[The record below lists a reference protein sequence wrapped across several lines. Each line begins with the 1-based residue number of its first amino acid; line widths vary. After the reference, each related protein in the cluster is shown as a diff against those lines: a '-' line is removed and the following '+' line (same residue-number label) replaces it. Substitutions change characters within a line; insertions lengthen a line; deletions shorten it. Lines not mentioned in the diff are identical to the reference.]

1 MILLHFSPQTSEI
14 YIHELDPQMTF
25 KYSQSIVLPKG
36 DITFQMQVVDNL
48 IVVHN
53 FADKSSHL
61 YDIKLAEY
69 TIPICVDN
77 LDIDTSFYAE
87 NYHSDTLFEEENVQE
102 EKPEEEAKEY
112 FEINFKFNYTGEDD
126 TPINLGIDLGQIE
139 KEKEVNTRKAMIKTV
154 DMYDTQHMLYVEPMF
169 VIDTKNFCQFTFKL
183 NLQKLIEKQRNMC
196 RQAICL
202 LNRANNKTLC
212 LQYVF
217 SLLVNKKLNL
227 YSASMI
233 FMKIC

>member
-1 MILLHFSPQTSEI
+1 MILLHLSPQTSEI

-53 FADKSSHL
+53 FADKSSHM

-87 NYHSDTLFEEENVQE
+87 NYHSDTLFEEENV
-102 EKPEEEAKEY
+102 
-112 FEINFKFNYTGEDD
+112 
-126 TPINLGIDLGQIE
+126 
-139 KEKEVNTRKAMIKTV
+139 
-154 DMYDTQHMLYVEPMF
+154 
-169 VIDTKNFCQFTFKL
+169 
-183 NLQKLIEKQRNMC
+183 
-196 RQAICL
+196 
-202 LNRANNKTLC
+202 
-212 LQYVF
+212 
-217 SLLVNKKLNL
+217 
-227 YSASMI
+227 
-233 FMKIC
+233 